1 MKRALSA
8 TQAGTDAAGQLR
20 GIAMAIFKRKKTKK
34 EATTEARRKRRE
46 NVVVQPQ
53 QSFLDTSKTVA
64 TLLFLAIWACIV
76 LICFVGLSPAGPQ
89 ILPNRMAKFRVVAD
103 FPFTYE
109 SSLRTERLVEQ
120 RRQSVAPYYQIRME
134 PFQAFNKK
142 IIELRTIIETQLWPE
157 LESSPSSSWP
167 ELVDRFNR
175 RQVADLGLMVNSE
188 DLLIIMERT
197 TPEQRQRLFEEA
209 SMVLRD
215 ILREGVY
222 DPSETP
228 FADVS
233 SGYRPVQ
240 VLGLGGGQRALP
252 EEEAVP
258 LLRINLAGL
267 GIDTSLSRA
276 LYRIYR
282 RGLAP
287 NLVYDSE
294 RTEAEKREAA
304 QSVRPV
310 QVNISEGQTLIE
322 PGSII
327 TPDQIEAYTAYRGEM
342 AERSDYGW
350 GIDATLAERAVLA
363 LGLMLGA
370 LIYIQVSLRTMH
382 RSNRRLALAALVVLF
397 NLTLAR
403 LVLQLGES
411 RLIGSDPSF
420 LAILPVSVPVALGG
434 LIMAIMVGP
443 TAGVLVAVFVSALN
457 GLMQANS
464 IDVFIVSLLANLVGI
479 YFGKDIRLRAKV
491 VKAATMSGLT
501 IAIATLFSGF
511 FSGVDPVTIT
521 QQVVAAAAVGV
532 LTGIVV
538 IGVLP
543 LLENIF
549 KYTTDI
555 TLLELTDFNHPLLRK
570 LQLVA
575 PGTYHHSLMVA
586 NLAERAASEIGAN
599 PLLCRATC
607 LFHDIG
613 KMSKPEYFVENQQ
626 PGFNPHDEKNPSMS
640 ALIIKNH
647 VKEGVQMAR
656 EAKLPK
662 VCIDIIEQH
671 HGTTLIKFF
680 YHKAIDASAQ
690 QTLPL
695 GTGNTKS
702 GLIDNSKIDESIFR
716 YDGPRPRFKES
727 AIIFFADPIE
737 AASRSL
743 KKVTPQSVNEL
754 IDNII
759 NDRIEDDQ
767 LAEAPLTMQEMTVI
781 RESFSFTLMNMLHSR
796 VEYPKSEQE
805 KKRSPNTPSPH
816 PGKMAPDAA
825 KNPPQ
830 QPSV

>member
-1 MKRALSA
+1 
-8 TQAGTDAAGQLR
+8 
-20 GIAMAIFKRKKTKK
+20 MAIFKRKKTKK

-103 FPFTYE
+103 FSFTYE

-157 LESSPSSSWP
+157 LENSPSSSWP

-304 QSVRPV
+304 QSVQPV

-434 LIMAIMVGP
+434 LIMAIMV
-443 TAGVLVAVFVSALN
+443 
-457 GLMQANS
+457 
-464 IDVFIVSLLANLVGI
+464 
-479 YFGKDIRLRAKV
+479 KDIRLRAKV

-727 AIIFFADPIE
+727 AIIFFADAIE

-816 PGKMAPDAA
+816 PGKMASDAA